1 MNALDRSGAAGEPA
15 ARAVVLG
22 GAAAL
27 LAIGVSPAAG
37 VHLPDLAP
45 LGLAVREHLG
55 PLCMA
60 ALHLLLLPLHY
71 GLHALVAAGVAF
83 ALYDRGRA
91 VARLRRA
98 LSPLEVRRPVRGEA
112 LHRAAVEAG
121 LDPRRVRIVEGLPA
135 PAFTV
140 GWLRPR
146 VYVAEALPD
155 ALAPDEVAAV
165 LAHERA
171 HCRRRDPLRLSLM
184 RFASRA
190 LFWLP
195 ALRRVADAFADEVEL
210 RADALA
216 GRHRRAALA
225 RALVAL
231 AAWPAAR
238 IAEPAV
244 GIHRGAGLLERRVRR
259 LTGEAVAQPVR
270 SSRGAALGVIALV
283 ALFWTSGAVLA
294 HPLPGAEG
302 AGHGEHCHHPGEPPL
317 AHLFCQV
324 DVLLGKHARCPHLA
338 HAHG

>member
-1 MNALDRSGAAGEPA
+1 MRAIRAEGIGEPA
-15 ARAVVLG
+15 ARAVVLA

-27 LAIGVSPAAG
+27 MAIGVTPAAG
-37 VHLPDLAP
+37 VHLPDVAP
-45 LGLAVREHLG
+45 LGLAMREHLG

-71 GLHALVAAGVAF
+71 GLHALVSAGVAF

-98 LSPLEVRRPVRGEA
+98 LAPLDARTPAAGEP

-121 LDPRRVRIVEGLPA
+121 LDPRRVRVVDGLPA

-140 GWLRPR
+140 GWLRPT
-146 VYVAEALPD
+146 VYVAAALPR
-155 ALAPDEVAAV
+155 ALAADEVAAV

-184 RFASRA
+184 RFAARA

-195 ALRRVADAFADEVEL
+195 ALRRLADAFADEVEL

-225 RALVAL
+225 RALVTL
-231 AAWPAAR
+231 AAWPAAPSM
-238 IAEPAV
+238 AEPAV
-244 GIHRGAGLLERRVRR
+244 GIHRGAALLERRVRR
-259 LTGEAVAQPVR
+259 LTGESLAPAAR

-283 ALFWTSGAVLA
+283 ALFWSSGAVLA
-294 HPLPGAEG
+294 HPLPSE
-302 AGHGEHCHHPGEPPL
+302 GHGEHCRHPGEPAL
-317 AHLFCQV
+317 AHLFCQL
-324 DVLLGKHARCPHLA
+324 DVLIGKHARCPHAL